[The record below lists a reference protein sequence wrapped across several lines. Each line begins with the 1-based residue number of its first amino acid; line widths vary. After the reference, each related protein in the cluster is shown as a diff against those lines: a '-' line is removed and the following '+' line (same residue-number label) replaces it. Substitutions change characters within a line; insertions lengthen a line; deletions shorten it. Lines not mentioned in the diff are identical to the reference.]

1 LHTLH
6 YIAVEAQNKK
16 EAFDKVMVALSP
28 NEDGHR
34 LADWSDWHVVG
45 GGRWSTN
52 AKKTNDFMGGYN
64 DDPTDVLGFSEDK
77 EKFQEALVGVGKFKT
92 HAMNRAIKE
101 IYNEKNYD
109 RFISDMVDYVSNGG
123 RSEYNGDTIML
134 AYTIKEAAEMLMGH
148 WIPDSGFYDLQEN
161 VAEVNYLKERL
172 DKSEQAALQYLVPVD
187 FHF

>member
-1 LHTLH
+1 VHTLH
-6 YIAVEAQNKK
+6 YIAVEAQDKK
-16 EAFDKVMVALSP
+16 EAFDKVMAALSP
-28 NEDGHR
+28 NEDGYR

-52 AKKTNDFMGGYN
+52 AQKTNDFMGGYN
-64 DDPTDVLGFSEDK
+64 DDPTDVLGFSPDK
-77 EKFQEALVGVGKFKT
+77 KKFQEALVDIAKWRSG
-92 HAMNRAIKE
+92 AMNRAIKE

-109 RFISDMVDYVSNGG
+109 RFLSDMVDYASEGG

-161 VAEVNYLKERL
+161 VAELNYLKERL
-172 DKSEQAALQYLVPVD
+172 DKPELAGLQYLVPVD

>member
-1 LHTLH
+1 MHTLH
-6 YIAVEAQNKK
+6 YIAVEADSKQQ
-16 EAFDKVMVALSP
+16 AFDKVVVSLSP
-28 NEDGHR
+28 REDGYR

-45 GGRWSTN
+45 GGRWSSN
-52 AKKTNDFMGGYN
+52 ANKENNLMAGYN

-77 EKFQEALVGVGKFKT
+77 EKFQEALVSVGKFKA

-109 RFISDMVDYVSNGG
+109 RFVSDMVDYVSNGG

-134 AYTIKEAAEMLMGH
+134 AYTIKEAAEMLMGG
-148 WIPDSGFYDLQEN
+148 WTPDSGLYDLEEN
-161 VAEVNYLKERL
+161 IAEATYLKERL
-172 DKSEQAALQYLVPVD
+172 DKPEQAALQYLVPVD